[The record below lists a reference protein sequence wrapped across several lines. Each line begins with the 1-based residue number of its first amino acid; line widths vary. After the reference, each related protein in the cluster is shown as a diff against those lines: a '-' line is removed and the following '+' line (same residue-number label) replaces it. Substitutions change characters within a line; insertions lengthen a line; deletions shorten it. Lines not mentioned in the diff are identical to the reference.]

1 MREAAENLTITDGA
15 VDRERGI
22 ILSEERARDTPGFRS
37 LMAQLAFLYPVANT
51 FAHWRHGHCLRP
63 RAAAEMR
70 AYYKDYY
77 RPENTLVV
85 FVGDQDPSAM
95 EQRIANGIGDWVAPK
110 KRPLAR
116 RPILR
121 G

>member
-1 MREAAENLTITDGA
+1 
-15 VDRERGI
+15 
-22 ILSEERARDTPGFRS
+22 
-37 LMAQLAFLYPVANT
+37 
-51 FAHWRHGHCLRP
+51 
-63 RAAAEMR
+63 MR

-95 EQRIANGIGDWVAPK
+95 EQRIANGFGDWVAPK

-116 RPILR
+116 RPIL
-121 G
+121 GG